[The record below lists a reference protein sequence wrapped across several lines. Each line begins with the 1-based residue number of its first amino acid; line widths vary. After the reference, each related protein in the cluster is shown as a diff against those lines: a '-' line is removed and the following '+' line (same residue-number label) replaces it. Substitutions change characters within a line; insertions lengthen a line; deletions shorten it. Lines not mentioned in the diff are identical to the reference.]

1 MGGQGFMPEVLA
13 NVKELWQAG
22 EVAELLI
29 EMEIEGGLN
38 FETSVLAK
46 KAGVDILV
54 SGTTLFDS
62 KQSLKG
68 NIEKLRNC

>member
-1 MGGQGFMPEVLA
+1 
-13 NVKELWQAG
+13 
-22 EVAELLI
+22 
-29 EMEIEGGLN
+29 MEIKIVGGIN
-38 FETSVLAK
+38 FETAALAK